1 MKTEKSKIES
11 LLESGHLKLLFIF
24 FGVALIARGGVLDR
38 GFAVD
43 DYSFAQGFLAGEF
56 DVFLAQGRF
65 FLAAIDGVI
74 HALGVNIADIYVSLG
89 FLSLLLQAGL
99 VLAVL
104 RFVGAADRPGAVVAG
119 SLMVAH
125 PYLAEILTFRM
136 VLPGY
141 CVGALLTIVAL
152 EALSQDVEKKKRN
165 LLVSL
170 AATVGMLFVYQGF
183 LNYFSIALIF
193 SILFGEFLKN
203 TPAPASRLSDDH
215 RRRALNLLLVCVV
228 SVAIFL
234 AVLTISKRL
243 GLISLTS
250 RAEFIRLHEVP
261 ERISQVA
268 ELIAKVYWLGE
279 PMGAHWVKVIIAMM
293 LLIAGL
299 AVCVE
304 IFRKP
309 GEGGLRIKKMAFLLA
324 APLLVL
330 ATVGVTLPFKAWWP
344 VPRVLSQTSLI
355 IGLIFLLAYPVL
367 RRGLVKIPAAAFMV
381 LPAFLIVSFVFK
393 SNQVFADQQRLNSWD
408 KMKVNRIVA
417 RLEQNPDFQKIEYVF
432 FGGGK
437 WGYPAGL
444 NTTQGD
450 MNVSA
455 LYPDYSK
462 LPLLL
467 DVSGYKFK
475 PAIGEQV
482 VLGENFCKT
491 ATAWPSEGAVAVIG
505 NLAVV
510 CLGR

>member
-1 MKTEKSKIES
+1 MKTEKNKIES
-11 LLESGHLKLLFIF
+11 LLESGHLKLLLIF
-24 FGVALIARGGVLDR
+24 FGIALIARGGVLGR

-43 DYSFAQGFLAGEF
+43 DYSFGQGFSTSEF

-65 FLAAIDGVI
+65 FLAAIDGAI

-104 RFVGAADRPGAVVAG
+104 RFVGAADRPGAVIAG
-119 SLMVAH
+119 ALMVAH

-141 CVGALLTIVAL
+141 CVGALLTIIAL
-152 EALSQDVEKKKRN
+152 EALSQDAEKKKRN

-193 SILFGEFLKN
+193 SFLFGEVFKN
-203 TPAPASRLSDDH
+203 TSASDGRLIDDH

-234 AVLTISKRL
+234 VIVTISKRL

-250 RAEFIRLHEVP
+250 RAEFIKLHEVP

-268 ELIAKVYWLGE
+268 ELIAKIYWLGE

-293 LLIAGL
+293 LVIAGL

-304 IFRKP
+304 IFQSP
-309 GEGGLRIKKMAFLLA
+309 GEGGSRIKKMAFLLA

-330 ATVGVTLPFKAWWP
+330 ATVGVILPFKDWWP

-355 IGLIFLLAYPVL
+355 IGLIFLLAYSIL
-367 RRGLVKIPAAAFMV
+367 RRRLVKMPAAAFMV
-381 LPAFLIVSFVFK
+381 VPAVLLVSFVFK

-417 RLEQNPDFQKIEYVF
+417 RLEQNADFQKIEYVF
-432 FGGGK
+432 FSGGR
-437 WGYPAGL
+437 WSYPAGL
-444 NTTQGD
+444 DTVQGD

-455 LYPDYSK
+455 LYPAYSK
-462 LPLLL
+462 MPLLL
-467 DVSGYKFK
+467 EVSGYKFK
-475 PAIGEQV
+475 LAVGEQV

-491 ATAWPSEGAVAVIG
+491 ATAWPSEGSISVIG
-505 NLAVV
+505 NLAAI
-510 CLGR
+510 CLGG